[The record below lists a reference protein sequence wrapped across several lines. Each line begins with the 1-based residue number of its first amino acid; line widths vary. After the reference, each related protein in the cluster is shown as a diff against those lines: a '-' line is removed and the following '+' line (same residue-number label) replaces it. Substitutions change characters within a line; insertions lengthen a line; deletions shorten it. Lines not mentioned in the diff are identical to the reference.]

1 MPKPVCA
8 ETPFTTAW
16 RVPSSQAA
24 RDAAELHKRGSPGRA
39 IPAATRSAATRVRDP
54 HFPVGLVEV
63 EVARRLLLE
72 PEPVVLRSLL
82 EEVRRVLQDVFVLL
96 LFALVAFL
104 AL

>member
-24 RDAAELHKRGSPGRA
+24 RDAAELHQAGVAGA
-39 IPAATRSAATRVRDP
+39 GDP
-54 HFPVGLVEV
+54 RRNSFGGGPCPRPSFPVGLVEI
-63 EVARRLLLE
+63 EVAWRLLLE

-82 EEVRRVLQDVFVLL
+82 EEVRRVLQNVFVLL